1 MGEVMLNHKESAIY
15 ICSLLQNNGF
25 QAVFTGG
32 CVRDTLMGKPYND
45 IDIATS
51 AIADEVVKVMLDN
64 ELKVK
69 VVGEAF
75 SVCLVRHGKY
85 EFEVATFRRDIGCD
99 GRHPSSIVYSSM
111 KEDAMR
117 RDFTINAVFYD
128 PIKNQ
133 YFDFVGGIK
142 DIQEEKLRFV
152 GKAEE
157 RIKEDYIRIL
167 RFIRFWAKG
176 FIPDEETIKIV
187 NNLSYNLS
195 SYVSPE
201 RISKELMDKLF
212 SMKYDI
218 SFIFKTMN
226 EYLPNLF
233 ESLFPE
239 VWDTKGVK
247 QNPEYHPEGYKVR
260 KIMEDD
266 VFIING
272 RKARLGP
279 EISLDPKN
287 KEHFDS
293 DKYYIS
299 TEGDVFNHTMKIVET
314 LSMFDVNKL
323 TILAGLYHDVGKV
336 STTVEIDGV
345 IRSPKHEKISAEL
358 AENFMRKN
366 RFSEK
371 EIAYVCGII
380 ENHMKFHYRGMRI
393 STIRKLMAKDYFE
406 DLMIHVYS
414 DCMSSSENIQVF
426 EEYSALIREIKEHDK
441 VALPPAIITG
451 NVLIDNGF
459 KAGPA
464 FKSII
469 EEMYDLQLE
478 GAFSSI
484 EEGVTIL
491 KEKYSV

>member
-1 MGEVMLNHKESAIY
+1 MLKELESAIY
-15 ICSLLQNNGF
+15 ICSLLQNSGF
-25 QAVFTGG
+25 QAVFAGG
-32 CVRDTLMGKPYND
+32 CVRDTLLGKTYND

-51 AIADEVVKVMLDN
+51 ANAEEVVKIMLEN

-75 SVCLVRHGKY
+75 SVCLVRHEKY
-85 EFEVATFRRDIGCD
+85 EFEIATFRRDIGCD

-142 DIQEEKLRFV
+142 DIEENKLRFV

-187 NNLSYNLS
+187 NDLSYNLS

-201 RISKELMDKLF
+201 RISKELMEKIF

-218 SFIFKTMN
+218 SFIFRTMN
-226 EYLPNLF
+226 ISLPNLF
-233 ESLFPE
+233 ETLFPE

-247 QNPEYHPEGYKVR
+247 QNPEYHPEG
-260 KIMEDD
+260 D
-266 VFIING
+266 VF
-272 RKARLGP
+272 K
-279 EISLDPKN
+279 
-287 KEHFDS
+287 
-293 DKYYIS
+293 
-299 TEGDVFNHTMKIVET
+299 HTMEMIEN

-336 STTVEIDGV
+336 STTEVIDGV

-406 DLMIHVYS
+406 DLIIHVYS
-414 DCMSSSENIQVF
+414 DCMASSENIQVF

-459 KAGPA
+459 KSGPA
-464 FKSII
+464 FKPII

-478 GAFSSI
+478 GTFSSI
-484 EEGVTIL
+484 EEGTKIL
-491 KEKYSV
+491 KEKYHV